1 MKISKS
7 KLREIIKE
15 ELLKEFNNY
24 DVEASVDRDRD
35 YVKHAELKMA
45 VEEALDEE
53 GQDWVLE
60 MDEWADIIVPRDPA
74 DKEEFVAEMNAALE
88 KLLGT
93 SVKELLSN
101 EN

>member
-60 MDEWADIIVPRDPA
+60 MDEWEDIVVPRDPA
-74 DKEEFVAEMNAALE
+74 DKEEFVAAMNAALE

-93 SVKELLSN
+93 NIGELLKN
-101 EN
+101 ED

>member
-1 MKISKS
+1 M
-7 KLREIIKE
+7 
-15 ELLKEFNNY
+15 
-24 DVEASVDRDRD
+24 EASVDRDRD

>member
-60 MDEWADIIVPRDPA
+60 MDEWADIVVPRDPA
-74 DKEEFVAEMNAALE
+74 DKEEFIAEMNAALE

>member
-60 MDEWADIIVPRDPA
+60 MDEWVDIIVPRDPA

>member
-74 DKEEFVAEMNAALE
+74 DKEEFVAEMNRYAE
-88 KLLGT
+88 
-93 SVKELLSN
+93 SI
-101 EN
+101 

>member
-60 MDEWADIIVPRDPA
+60 MDEWADIVVPRNPA

>member
-7 KLREIIKE
+7 KLRQIIKE

-60 MDEWADIIVPRDPA
+60 MDEWVDIIVPRDPA
-74 DKEEFVAEMNAALE
+74 DKEEFVAEMDAALE

>member
-35 YVKHAELKMA
+35 YVKHAKLKMA

-60 MDEWADIIVPRDPA
+60 MDEWADIVVPRDPA
-74 DKEEFVAEMNAALE
+74 DKEEFIAEMNAALE

>member
-60 MDEWADIIVPRDPA
+60 MDEWVDIIVPRDPA
-74 DKEEFVAEMNAALE
+74 DKEEFVAEMDAALE

>member
-60 MDEWADIIVPRDPA
+60 MDEWSDIIVPRDPA